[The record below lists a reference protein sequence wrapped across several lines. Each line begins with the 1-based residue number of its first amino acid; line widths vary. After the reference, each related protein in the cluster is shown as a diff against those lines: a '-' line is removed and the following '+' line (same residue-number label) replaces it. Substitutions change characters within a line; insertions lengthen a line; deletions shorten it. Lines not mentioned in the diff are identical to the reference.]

1 MIKNNIKYNKMSFL
15 SNLIGNASELNPAE
29 LQTEFANVLFAGEEI
44 ESAFKIFRDK
54 WVFTNKRLIMQDV
67 QGITGSK
74 KEYHTVPYKSIT
86 HFKVETAGS
95 FDADCEIEIWIS
107 GSSTSL
113 KKELKKGIDVI
124 GLQKTLSSYIC
135 K

>member
-1 MIKNNIKYNKMSFL
+1 MSFL
-15 SNLIGNASELNPAE
+15 SNLMGNASELNPAE

>member
-1 MIKNNIKYNKMSFL
+1 MSFF
-15 SNLIGNASELNPAE
+15 SNLMGNATELNPAE
-29 LQTEFANVLFAGEEI
+29 LQTELANVLFEGENI

-67 QGITGSK
+67 QGMTGSK
-74 KEYHTVPYKSIT
+74 KEYHSVPYKSIT
-86 HFKVETAGS
+86 HFLVETAGS
-95 FDADCEIEIWIS
+95 FDSDCEIEIWIS
-107 GSSTSL
+107 GSATSL

-124 GLQKTLSSYIC
+124 GLQKTLASYIC